1 MKILTITSNLEVY
14 DSCEELPQD
23 VQDLM
28 EQAIEARDK
37 AYAPYSKFKVGAA
50 VLLDNGQVIP
60 GSNQENASYPSGLCA
75 ERTAIFYA
83 GAMYPDAKFLKIALS
98 AKSINHRVISPI
110 PPCGSCR
117 QAIAEYEVKQESP
130 IEIFFMGETGK
141 VVKSHSLKELLPLIF
156 DNSYL

>member
-1 MKILTITSNLEVY
+1 MKSLNITCNLEVY

-28 EQAIEARDK
+28 DRAIEARDK

-50 VLLDNGQVIP
+50 VLLDNGEIVT

-83 GAMYPDAKFLKIALS
+83 GAMYPEAKFLKMALS
-98 AKSINHRVISPI
+98 AKSLNHRVIAPI

>member
-1 MKILTITSNLEVY
+1 MKTLTITSNLEVY

-83 GAMYPDAKFLKIALS
+83 GAMYPEAKFLKIALS
-98 AKSINHRVISPI
+98 AKSLNHRVISPI